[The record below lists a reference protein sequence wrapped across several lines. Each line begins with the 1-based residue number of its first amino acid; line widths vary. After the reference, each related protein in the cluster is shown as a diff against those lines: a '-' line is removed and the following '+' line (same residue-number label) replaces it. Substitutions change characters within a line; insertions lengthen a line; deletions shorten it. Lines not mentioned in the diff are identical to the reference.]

1 VRYLSHN
8 EKIFTVTHTPD
19 YGSTPESAGR
29 CSDRDGRRCNN
40 GSLQSAFIHQ
50 LAKIYKAS
58 PQAVVHNMKRYN
70 KVKAGLDDRKKFGR
84 KDVIE
89 KDSAAQTV
97 RDMLALKPGLK
108 VEQISNNL
116 FAEYGVRVSGCWVSR
131 LLRKYNIQYR
141 VPKPKKIRKVRVPKR
156 PREPEIGTLV
166 VLDTPEPQSRP
177 MSIPQYQLPPPNQF
191 PAFRQDSY
199 QALRATSPNPP
210 PPPATFGP
218 VANQPDYL
226 DVMFGILK
234 LDNVSLLKH
243 VGPQASASTH
253 ATLLV
258 LIGATPPTQ
267 QREFP
272 DPRLNPPS
280 SASVTA
286 ARAIPCSTP
295 YPRSLSATAAGAI
308 ACPTPFPR
316 SVASATP
323 VQDALTPITNPPSSA
338 STTATQ
344 GYTWKL
350 MNVQTIP

>member
-1 VRYLSHN
+1 
-8 EKIFTVTHTPD
+8 
-19 YGSTPESAGR
+19 
-29 CSDRDGRRCNN
+29 
-40 GSLQSAFIHQ
+40 
-50 LAKIYKAS
+50 
-58 PQAVVHNMKRYN
+58 MKRYN

-177 MSIPQYQLPPPNQF
+177 MSISQYQLPPPNQF

-210 PPPATFGP
+210 PPPPATFRP
-218 VANQPDYL
+218 VANQPDYP

-234 LDNVSLLKH
+234 LDNVSLPKH
-243 VGPQASASTH
+243 VQPQAPAGNTASINWRHSAH
-253 ATLLV
+253 
-258 LIGATPPTQ
+258 
-267 QREFP
+267 
-272 DPRLNPPS
+272 
-280 SASVTA
+280 
-286 ARAIPCSTP
+286 
-295 YPRSLSATAAGAI
+295 
-308 ACPTPFPR
+308 
-316 SVASATP
+316 
-323 VQDALTPITNPPSSA
+323 
-338 STTATQ
+338 TATRVSKSEIKS
-344 GYTWKL
+344 TKL
-350 MNVQTIP
+350 CFDHNSSCYSVFNTIPKVSFSYCSRCYRLSNTIPTKCGFGYSSS